1 MTGLDTGSVMIR
13 FESGGEETP
22 EVTIRILKS
31 KNIYYL
37 DQSIGWLYFVL
48 WSVSFYPQVKIFYLS
63 LVICSPIFGGRSLR
77 LVAPP
82 IDSEYLKNYSFPGC
96 YEFSKKVSCWI
107 QL

>member
-1 MTGLDTGSVMIR
+1 MIR

-48 WSVSFYPQVKIFYLS
+48 WSVSFYPQVKNIS
-63 LVICSPIFGGRSLR
+63 SEPGHLR
-77 LVAPP
+77 L
-82 IDSEYLKNYSFPGC
+82 NF
-96 YEFSKKVSCWI
+96 
-107 QL
+107 